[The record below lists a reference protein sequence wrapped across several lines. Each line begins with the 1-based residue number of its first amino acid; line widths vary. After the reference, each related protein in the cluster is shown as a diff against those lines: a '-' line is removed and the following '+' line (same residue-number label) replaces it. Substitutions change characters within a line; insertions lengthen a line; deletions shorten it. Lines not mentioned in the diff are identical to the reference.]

1 MRLSPKK
8 ISNNNSKQILY
19 LSMWSLTMVKHVV
32 KQFQYSLIQQRTPH
46 LAPYSPEKA
55 KK

>member
-32 KQFQYSLIQQRTPH
+32 KQFQYSPIQQRTPQ
-46 LAPYSPEKA
+46 LTPNPPQKS